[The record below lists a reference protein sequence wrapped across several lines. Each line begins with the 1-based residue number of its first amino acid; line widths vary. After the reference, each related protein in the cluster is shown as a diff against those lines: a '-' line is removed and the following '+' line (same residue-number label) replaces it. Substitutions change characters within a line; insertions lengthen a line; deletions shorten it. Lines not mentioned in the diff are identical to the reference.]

1 MNIKDFMEVINYRI
15 TEGSDFGW
23 TCFGEHAFT
32 LSSWNGEDDGWSF
45 NMVFDTRDQT
55 VYTVE
60 VCDYQ
65 RKRAYR
71 YFKPQFRDAY
81 MSYGKANQGNEDY
94 LNQAWDD
101 IKFTDLEVEE
111 DWIEKARAIVA
122 GSDYSTDV
130 SVPLNLDD
138 EELFTLMKMAHERDI
153 TFNQLC
159 REAIQA
165 VIDREK
171 ETAGNLEV

>member
-1 MNIKDFMEVINYRI
+1 MNIKDFMEVVNYRI
-15 TEGSDFGW
+15 TEGDSFGW
-23 TCFGEHAFT
+23 TCFGEHAYN
-32 LSSWNGEDDGWSF
+32 LSAWNGDHDGWSF

-55 VYTVE
+55 VYNVE

-71 YFKPQFRDAY
+71 YFNPQFRDAY
-81 MSYGKANQGNEDY
+81 MAYGKANHKDNM
-94 LNQAWDD
+94 NQAWDD
-101 IKFTDLEVEE
+101 IDFTDLEVEE

-130 SVPLNLDD
+130 SVPLELDD
-138 EELFTLMKMAHERDI
+138 DELFTLMKMAHERDI

-165 VIDREK
+165 AINREK
-171 ETAGNLEV
+171 ETLSSIKA

>member
-1 MNIKDFMEVINYRI
+1 MNIKDFMEVVNYRI
-15 TEGSDFGW
+15 TEGDSFGW
-23 TCFGEHAFT
+23 TCFGEHAFN
-32 LSSWNGEDDGWSF
+32 LSSWNGKDDGWSF

-55 VYTVE
+55 VYNVE

-71 YFKPQFRDAY
+71 YFNPQFRDAY
-81 MSYGKANQGNEDY
+81 MSYGKANHKDY

-101 IKFTDLEVEE
+101 IDFTDLEVEE

-130 SVPLNLDD
+130 SVPLDLDD
-138 EELFTLMKMAHERDI
+138 DELFTLMKMAHERDI

-165 VIDREK
+165 AIDREK
-171 ETAGNLEV
+171 ETLSSIKA

>member
-81 MSYGKANQGNEDY
+81 MSYGKANHGNEDY

-171 ETAGNLEV
+171 ETAGKLEV